1 MFRLTV
7 LEGKRR
13 GQHFDIPSY
22 PFVVGSNVEADLRM
36 PDIGVWSNHAAI
48 ELVAAG
54 EPHLKRLGDGMV
66 SVNAEP
72 ATFSKLRNG
81 DLIAVGAAV
90 FRFSSS
96 PASLK
101 NLGRIPV
108 FVWLVVGAVVLLE
121 LFCVAFLLGLS

>member
-1 MFRLTV
+1 MFRLTI

-13 GQHFDIPSY
+13 GQHFDITSY

-48 ELVAAG
+48 ELESGG

-81 DLIAVGAAV
+81 DLIAVGAVV
-90 FRFSSS
+90 FCFSSS

-101 NLGRIPV
+101 NLGWLPV
-108 FVWLVVGAVVLLE
+108 FVWFVVGAVVLLE
-121 LFCVAFLLGLS
+121 LFCVAFLLGLG

>member
-13 GQHFDIPSY
+13 GQHFDISSY
-22 PFVVGSNVEADLRM
+22 PFVIGNNVEADLRM
-36 PDIGVWSNHAAI
+36 PDLGVWSNHAAI
-48 ELVAAG
+48 ELKAGG
-54 EPHLKRLGDGMV
+54 EPHIRRLGDGVV

-72 ATFSKLRNG
+72 LMFSKLRNG

-101 NLGRIPV
+101 NLGNLPV
-108 FVWLVVGAVVLLE
+108 FVWFFIGAVVLLE
-121 LFCVAFLLGLS
+121 LFCIAFLIGLG

>member
-7 LEGKRR
+7 LEGQRR

-36 PDIGVWSNHAAI
+36 PDIGVWCNHAAI
-48 ELVAAG
+48 ELEAGG
-54 EPHLKRLGDGMV
+54 EPHLKRLGDGTV
-66 SVNAEP
+66 SVNTEP

-101 NLGRIPV
+101 NLGKIPV

>member
-13 GQHFDIPSY
+13 GQHFDISSY
-22 PFVVGSNVEADLRM
+22 PFVIGNNVEADLRM
-36 PDIGVWSNHAAI
+36 SDLGVWSNHASI
-48 ELVAAG
+48 ELKAGG
-54 EPHLKRLGDGMV
+54 EPHIRRLGDGVV

-72 ATFSKLRNG
+72 LVFSKLRNG

-101 NLGRIPV
+101 NLGNLPV
-108 FVWLVVGAVVLLE
+108 FVWFFIGAVVLLE
-121 LFCVAFLLGLS
+121 LFCIAFLLGLS

>member
-7 LEGKRR
+7 LKGKRR

-22 PFVVGSNVEADLRM
+22 PFVVGNNVEADLRM
-36 PDIGVWSNHAAI
+36 PDLGVWSNHAAI
-48 ELVAAG
+48 ELESG
-54 EPHLKRLGDGMV
+54 SEPHLNRLGDGVV

-90 FRFSSS
+90 FRFSLS

-108 FVWLVVGAVVLLE
+108 FVWFFVGAVVLLE
-121 LFCVAFLLGLS
+121 LFCIAFLLGLG

>member
-22 PFVVGSNVEADLRM
+22 PFVIGNNVEADLRM
-36 PDIGVWSNHAAI
+36 PDLGVWSNHASI
-48 ELVAAG
+48 ELKAGG
-54 EPHLKRLGDGMV
+54 EPRIRRLGDGVV

-72 ATFSKLRNG
+72 STFSKLRNG

-101 NLGRIPV
+101 NLGNLLV
-108 FVWLVVGAVVLLE
+108 FVWFFIGAVVLLE
-121 LFCVAFLLGLS
+121 LFCIAFLLGLS